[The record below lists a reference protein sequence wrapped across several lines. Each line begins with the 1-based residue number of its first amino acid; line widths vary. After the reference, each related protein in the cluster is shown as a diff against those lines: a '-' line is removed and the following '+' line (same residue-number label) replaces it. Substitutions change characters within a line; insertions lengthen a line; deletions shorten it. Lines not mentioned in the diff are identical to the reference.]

1 MKLLICDDMKSLC
14 EYYAKVFSKTSE
26 VEVVGTA
33 QNGDECKVLV
43 QKTQPDI
50 LLLDIQM
57 RTNDEGLEVIK
68 DLLEI
73 KPDLKIIMLTA
84 HRVED
89 YVFRAFSSGAV
100 DFLYKTA
107 EDGEIV
113 SKVLDVYQNK
123 AAIDADI
130 AAPLTKKLR
139 DVMKMQKS
147 LLYTVNQ
154 ITKLSKSEISVLRG
168 IYYGKSYREIAAERY
183 VEEGTIRAQASGILR
198 KYETKSMKSLIKS
211 LKEMELFEFI
221 DLYYS
226 DQK

>member
-33 QNGDECKVLV
+33 QNGDECKALV

-198 KYETKSMKSLIKS
+198 KFETKSMKSLIKS

>member
-100 DFLYKTA
+100 DFLYKT
-107 EDGEIV
+107 
-113 SKVLDVYQNK
+113 
-123 AAIDADI
+123 
-130 AAPLTKKLR
+130 KL
-139 DVMKMQKS
+139 
-147 LLYTVNQ
+147 
-154 ITKLSKSEISVLRG
+154 
-168 IYYGKSYREIAAERY
+168 
-183 VEEGTIRAQASGILR
+183 
-198 KYETKSMKSLIKS
+198 
-211 LKEMELFEFI
+211 
-221 DLYYS
+221 
-226 DQK
+226 

>member
-1 MKLLICDDMKSLC
+1 MTLLICDDMKSLC

-198 KYETKSMKSLIKS
+198 KFETKSMKSLIKS

>member
-1 MKLLICDDMKSLC
+1 M
-14 EYYAKVFSKTSE
+14 
-26 VEVVGTA
+26 EVVGTA
-33 QNGDECKVLV
+33 QNGDECKALV

-198 KYETKSMKSLIKS
+198 KFETKSMKSLIKS

>member
-1 MKLLICDDMKSLC
+1 
-14 EYYAKVFSKTSE
+14 
-26 VEVVGTA
+26 
-33 QNGDECKVLV
+33 
-43 QKTQPDI
+43 
-50 LLLDIQM
+50 M

-198 KYETKSMKSLIKS
+198 KFETKSMKSLIKS

>member
-154 ITKLSKSEISVLRG
+154 ITKLSKSEISVLRA

-198 KYETKSMKSLIKS
+198 KFETKSMKSLIKS

>member
-198 KYETKSMKSLIKS
+198 KFETKSMKSLIKS
-211 LKEMELFEFI
+211 LKKMELFEFI

>member
-14 EYYAKVFSKTSE
+14 DYYAMVFSKTSE

-198 KYETKSMKSLIKS
+198 KFETKSMKSLIKS

>member
-154 ITKLSKSEISVLRG
+154 ITKLSKSEISVLRV

-198 KYETKSMKSLIKS
+198 KFETKSMKSLIKS

>member
-26 VEVVGTA
+26 VEVAGTA
-33 QNGDECKVLV
+33 QNGDECKALV

-198 KYETKSMKSLIKS
+198 KFETKSMKSLIKS

>member
-198 KYETKSMKSLIKS
+198 KFETKNMKSLIKS

>member
-1 MKLLICDDMKSLC
+1 MKLLICDDMKRLC

-198 KYETKSMKSLIKS
+198 KFETKSMKSLIKS

>member
-130 AAPLTKKLR
+130 AAPLTKKLC

-168 IYYGKSYREIAAERY
+168 IYYGKSYREIAAKRY

-198 KYETKSMKSLIKS
+198 KFETKNMKSLIKS

>member
-130 AAPLTKKLR
+130 AALLTKKLR

-198 KYETKSMKSLIKS
+198 KFETKSMKSLIKS

>member
-198 KYETKSMKSLIKS
+198 KFETKSMKSLIKS
-211 LKEMELFEFI
+211 LKEMELFEFF

>member
-100 DFLYKTA
+100 DFLYKMA

-198 KYETKSMKSLIKS
+198 KFETKSMKSLIKS

>member
-14 EYYAKVFSKTSE
+14 EYYAKIFSKTSE

-198 KYETKSMKSLIKS
+198 KFETKSMKSLIKS

>member
-198 KYETKSMKSLIKS
+198 KFETKSMKSLIKS

>member
-14 EYYAKVFSKTSE
+14 EYYAKVFSKTSK

-198 KYETKSMKSLIKS
+198 KFETKSMKSLIKS

>member
-107 EDGEIV
+107 ENGEIV

-198 KYETKSMKSLIKS
+198 KFETKSMKSLIKS

>member
-33 QNGDECKVLV
+33 QNGDECKALV
-43 QKTQPDI
+43 QKTQPEI

-198 KYETKSMKSLIKS
+198 KFETKSMKSLIKS

>member
-33 QNGDECKVLV
+33 QNGDECKELV

-113 SKVLDVYQNK
+113 SKVLDVFHNK

-168 IYYGKSYREIAAERY
+168 IYYGKSYREIASERY

-198 KYETKSMKSLIKS
+198 KFETKSMKSLIKS

>member
-1 MKLLICDDMKSLC
+1 MKSLC

-33 QNGDECKVLV
+33 QNGDECKALV

-198 KYETKSMKSLIKS
+198 KFETKSMKSLIKS

>member
-1 MKLLICDDMKSLC
+1 MKLLICDDMKSQC

-198 KYETKSMKSLIKS
+198 KFETKSMKSLIKS

>member
-33 QNGDECKVLV
+33 QNGDECQVLV

-198 KYETKSMKSLIKS
+198 KFETKSMKSLIKS

>member
-50 LLLDIQM
+50 LLLNIQM

-198 KYETKSMKSLIKS
+198 KFETKRMKSLIKS

>member
-130 AAPLTKKLR
+130 AAPLKKKLR

-198 KYETKSMKSLIKS
+198 KFETKSMKSLIKS

>member
-14 EYYAKVFSKTSE
+14 EYFAKVLSKSE
-26 VEVVGTA
+26 EIEVVGTA
-33 QNGDECKVLV
+33 LNGDECKKMVK
-43 QKTQPDI
+43 KTDPDV

-73 KPDLKIIMLTA
+73 KPELKIIMLTA

-107 EDGEIV
+107 EDDEIV
-113 SKVLDVYQNK
+113 AKVLDVYHGK

-139 DVMKMQKS
+139 DMMKMQKS
-147 LLYTVNQ
+147 LLYTIDQ

-168 IYYGKSYREIAAERY
+168 VYYGKSYRDIAAERY

-198 KYETKSMKSLIKS
+198 KFETKSMKSLIKT
-211 LKEMELFEFI
+211 LREMELFEFI
-221 DLYYS
+221 DLHYG
-226 DQK
+226 DKK

>member
-139 DVMKMQKS
+139 DVMKIQKS
-147 LLYTVNQ
+147 ILYTVNQ

-198 KYETKSMKSLIKS
+198 KFETKSMKSLIKS
-211 LKEMELFEFI
+211 LKEMELFQFI

>member
-1 MKLLICDDMKSLC
+1 MKLLICDDMKELC
-14 EYYAKVFSKTSE
+14 EYYKKVFLRTKE
-26 VEVVGTA
+26 IKVVGMA
-33 QNGDECKVLV
+33 HNGDECIEMVA
-43 QKTQPDI
+43 KTEPDI

-57 RTNDEGLEVIK
+57 RTNDEGLEIIK

-89 YVFRAFSSGAV
+89 YVFRAFSAGAV

-107 EDGEIV
+107 DDEEIIA
-113 SKVLDVYQNK
+113 KVMDVYNNK
-123 AAIDADI
+123 ASIEADI

-183 VEEGTIRAQASGILR
+183 VEEGTIRAQASGIL
-198 KYETKSMKSLIKS
+198 KKFEIKSMKSLIKS

-226 DQK
+226 DKK